1 MDKIFELYEETLNE
15 NFIGHDKAALDIIEL
30 ASMILYKYLNNHYI
44 ESFDKV
50 EYDQVKRT
58 KYYEILRWA
67 VSHLASNF
75 KSQG

>member
-50 EYDQVKRT
+50 EY
-58 KYYEILRWA
+58 EILRWA